1 LPRATRRTPATRPVS
16 PNPPW
21 PRVLLVGA
29 LLLGAAVVAAT
40 AVAGRGGS
48 AGGTADVRALAT
60 VEFVTVCRFSHRAP
74 DDPIVFPRRPE
85 RSHDHTFFGSV
96 ATDAFSTPRSL
107 RAAPTSCQRADD
119 TAAYWAPTLLLGTKA
134 VEALD
139 AEVYYRRRT
148 LSRVRPFPPGLEMI
162 AGDANARRPQSRRV
176 TFWDC
181 GPHGGVAPATAVPTC
196 PDARAKS
203 LRLNV
208 RFPDCWDGRRADSAD
223 HRRHM
228 AYSVAGACSR
238 THPVAVPSIELRIQ
252 YPVTGAGAIQLSS
265 RTQFSGHADFVNGW
279 RQDGLKRL
287 VDYCLNALRACG
299 TAG

>member
-1 LPRATRRTPATRPVS
+1 MTTRP
-16 PNPPW
+16 
-21 PRVLLVGA
+21 RVFLVAALLVV
-29 LLLGAAVVAAT
+29 AAVVAAT

-48 AGGTADVRALAT
+48 APGPADVRALAT

-74 DDPIVFPRRPE
+74 DDSIVFPRRPG

-107 RAAPTSCQRADD
+107 RAAPTSCHRSDD
-119 TAAYWAPTLLLGTKA
+119 TAAYWAPTLLLGTRA

-148 LSRVRPFPPGLEMI
+148 LARVRPFPPGLEMI
-162 AGDANARRPQSRRV
+162 AGDADARRPQSRRV

-181 GPHGGVAPATAVPTC
+181 GPHGGAAPSSAVPRC

-208 RFPDCWDGRRADSAD
+208 RFPDCWDGRRTDSPD

-228 AYSVAGACSR
+228 TYSLAGACPR
-238 THPVAVPSIELRIQ
+238 THPIAVPSIELRIQ
-252 YPVTGAGAIQLSS
+252 YPVAGTGGIQLSS

-287 VDYCLNALRACG
+287 VDYCLNALRTCG
-299 TAG
+299 RAG

>member
-1 LPRATRRTPATRPVS
+1 MTSRPRA
-16 PNPPW
+16 
-21 PRVLLVGA
+21 LLVAA
-29 LLLGAAVVAAT
+29 LLVAAAVVAAS
-40 AVAGRGGS
+40 AVAGRG
-48 AGGTADVRALAT
+48 AGGGGPADVKALAT

-74 DDPIVFPRRPE
+74 DDSIVFPRRPG

-119 TAAYWAPTLLLGTKA
+119 TAAYWAPTLILGTRA

-148 LSRVRPFPPGLEMI
+148 LARVRAFPPGLQMI
-162 AGDANARRPQSRRV
+162 AGDAAARRPQSRRV

-181 GPHGGVAPATAVPTC
+181 GPHGGVRPSSAVPRC

-208 RFPDCWDGRRADSAD
+208 RFPDCWDGRRTDSPD
-223 HRRHM
+223 HRGHM
-228 AYSVAGACSR
+228 TYSLAGACPRS
-238 THPVAVPSIELRIQ
+238 HPVAVPSIELRIQ
-252 YPVTGAGAIQLSS
+252 YPVGGGGGIQLSS

-287 VDYCLNALRACG
+287 VDYCLNALRTCG
-299 TAG
+299 RTG